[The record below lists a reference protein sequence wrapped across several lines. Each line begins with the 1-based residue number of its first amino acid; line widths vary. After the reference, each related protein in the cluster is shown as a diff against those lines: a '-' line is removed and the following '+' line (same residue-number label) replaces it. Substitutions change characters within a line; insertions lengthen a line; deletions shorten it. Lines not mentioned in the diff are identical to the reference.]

1 MAEVGEARA
10 GARRGEYGIDAPAVP
25 ASMGGVGVLL
35 LVLGFVLLSTRPVG
49 AVLGWTI
56 WAFAV
61 GGYLILSASSY
72 LYTTRRGT
80 FRVWAGLL
88 DGLDLRGDE
97 RLLDLGCGRGAV
109 LLLAA
114 QRLPNGHAV
123 GVDLWRSVDQS
134 GNTEA
139 ATRANAEAEGVSARV
154 ELCTGDMTELPF
166 DDGAFDVVVSSL
178 AIHNIPS
185 TPARARAVAEAL
197 RVVRPGGR
205 ILLADIRNART
216 YARVLRGAGATG
228 VRCRRLGP
236 RFWYGGPWVATTL
249 VTARRA
255 G

>member
-1 MAEVGEARA
+1 MDGDTMPR
-10 GARRGEYGIDAPAVP
+10 ARRGEYGIDAPAVP
-25 ASMGGVGVLL
+25 ASLGGAGVLL
-35 LVLGFVLLSTRPVG
+35 LVLGFVLAGTGPEG

-56 WAFAV
+56 WAFVV
-61 GGYLILSASSY
+61 GVYLLLSASSY
-72 LYTTRRGT
+72 LYTTRRGK

-88 DGLDLRGDE
+88 DGLGLRGDE
-97 RLLDLGCGRGAV
+97 RLLDMGCGRGAV

-114 QRLPNGHAV
+114 QRLPAGRAV

-134 GNTEA
+134 GNSEA

-166 DDGAFDVVVSSL
+166 GGGGFDVVVSSL

-185 TPARARAVAEAL
+185 AVARDRAVAEAL

-205 ILLADIRNART
+205 ILIADIRNTRR
-216 YARVLRGAGATG
+216 YAGVLRDAGAAE

-249 VTARRA
+249 VEARRA